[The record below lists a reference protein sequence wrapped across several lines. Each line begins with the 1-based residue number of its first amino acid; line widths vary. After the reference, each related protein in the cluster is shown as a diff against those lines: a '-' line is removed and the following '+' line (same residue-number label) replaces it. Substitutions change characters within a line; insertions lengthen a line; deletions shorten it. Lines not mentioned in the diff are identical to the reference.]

1 MRRFG
6 SHDDSRRDLV
16 ISRRVAVG
24 THPIRGHRSLVSH
37 VPSFR
42 PFRNDLLRIRQRR
55 VAPEHFDVARRL
67 GPVTNTTKMILP

>member
-6 SHDDSRRDLV
+6 SHNDSRRDLV
-16 ISRRVAVG
+16 IYCVAVG